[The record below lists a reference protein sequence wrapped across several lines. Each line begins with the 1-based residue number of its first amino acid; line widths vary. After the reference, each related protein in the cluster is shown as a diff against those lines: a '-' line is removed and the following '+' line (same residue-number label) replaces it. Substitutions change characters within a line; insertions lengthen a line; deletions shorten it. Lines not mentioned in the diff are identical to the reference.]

1 MTITGQF
8 TEMQRLVHA
17 YVRGRVSRRE
27 IAPSTGARV
36 RSILL
41 GFAESYGRRPVRLL
55 GRRHVELWLE
65 QRQDLSPASLRNE
78 FQAVRQFTRW
88 LLAERHIRTDPVAQ
102 MRAPRV
108 PRSVPRAIPEADV
121 RRLLD
126 VLPDAR
132 ARLVVGLMLLA
143 GLRRGEVIGVQ
154 LGDYDPG
161 DTAGGSLTVTGKGG
175 HTRIIPVTD
184 ELARMIDGYLLERG
198 RSAGPLILRND
209 GTGGISNSRVGQLV
223 RMYMEASGV
232 KQRAGDGRAAH
243 SLRHTLATRIAKV
256 EPDLRVVQNVLGHRS
271 LTSTQ
276 IYLRHAELGRVR
288 DAMSR
293 AAGDVA

>member
-1 MTITGQF
+1 
-8 TEMQRLVHA
+8 
-17 YVRGRVSRRE
+17 
-27 IAPSTGARV
+27 V

-41 GFAESYGRRPVRLL
+41 GFADSYGRRPVRLL
-55 GRRHVELWLE
+55 GRRHVEQWLE

-78 FQAVRQFTRW
+78 FQSARQFTRW
-88 LLAERHIRTDPVAQ
+88 LLAERHIRTDPIAT

-108 PRSVPRAIPEADV
+108 PRSVPRAMPDADV

-126 VLPDAR
+126 ALPDTR

-143 GLRRGEVIGVQ
+143 GLRRGEVIAVQ

-161 DTAGGSLTVTGKGG
+161 NSAGGTLTVTGKGG
-175 HTRIIPVTD
+175 HTRIVPVTA
-184 ELARMIDGYLLERG
+184 ELARMIDAYLLDRG
-198 RSAGPLILRND
+198 RHAGPMILRED
-209 GTGGISNSRVGQLV
+209 GTGGISNSRVGQMV
-223 RMYMEASGV
+223 RTYMEAAGV

-243 SLRHTLATRIAKV
+243 SLRHTLATRIASV

-288 DAMSR
+288 DAMTR
-293 AAGDVA
+293 ASGDGAA